1 MKTYTITL
9 TENAVERIFDL
20 ISHVRGT
27 EYLAFIDNTETE
39 LGIPFNADDDERVEQ
54 ALNDTEFSH
63 PYLWAVI
70 AKRALDDKQTNKTLT
85 AKDGK
90 TNREIKT
97 MTAKSKLKIRQAK
110 REQFVEDYIR
120 YFLSTGIAL
129 NRTQSKKVIKQ
140 FYS

>member
-27 EYLAFIDNTETE
+27 EYLAFVDNTETE
-39 LGIPFNADDDERVEQ
+39 LEIPFNADDDERVEQ

-70 AKRALDDKQTNKTLT
+70 AKRALDEQLTN
-85 AKDGK
+85 
-90 TNREIKT
+90 
-97 MTAKSKLKIRQAK
+97 Q
-110 REQFVEDYIR
+110 
-120 YFLSTGIAL
+120 
-129 NRTQSKKVIKQ
+129 
-140 FYS
+140 